1 MHGHATNFRNS
12 EVAQNGASPY
22 ARARPTPHAPRSL
35 SIRGRFDLRRSLP
48 MHGHA
53 TNFRNSEVAQNG
65 ASPYARARPT
75 PHAPRSLS
83 IRGRFDLRRS
93 PTGPLSAWPPVPS
106 PRAPGLPMHGHA
118 PRPTRRARYRYGGGS
133 ICGARQPAR
142 YPRGLPSPLPAHR
155 VPHTIRISDGIAGNP
170 SPRAPGTPSRARIAA
185 TFPQQATR
193 LQVNTRTGKTT
204 PTTKKEGVHVIFP
217 SPRAPGT
224 PSRARIAAT
233 FPQQATRLQ
242 VNTRTGKTTPT
253 TKKEGVHVIFVTSLE
268 HMRFLP
274 YKHPRAEK
282 RARARMC
289 VRACYPAVARRGVWS
304 ASPPPAPSLATC
316 AHWGTRYA
324 HELEIVARHVVRSLA
339 CRFAWRWRE
348 P

>member
-1 MHGHATNFRNS
+1 
-12 EVAQNGASPY
+12 
-22 ARARPTPHAPRSL
+22 
-35 SIRGRFDLRRSLP
+35 

-106 PRAPGLPMHGHA
+106 PRAPG
-118 PRPTRRARYRYGGGS
+118 
-133 ICGARQPAR
+133 
-142 YPRGLPSPLPAHR
+142 
-155 VPHTIRISDGIAGNP
+155 
-170 SPRAPGTPSRARIAA
+170 TPSRARIA
-185 TFPQQATR
+185 T
-193 LQVNTRTGKTT
+193 
-204 PTTKKEGVHVIFP
+204 
-217 SPRAPGT
+217 
-224 PSRARIAAT
+224 T

-253 TKKEGVHVIFVTSLE
+253 TKKEGVHVIFVTALE

-282 RARARMC
+282 RARARMY

-304 ASPPPAPSLATC
+304 ASPPPAPILDADEIANLDTIEVHHTPLRPVLPLVPIGERDTRMNWRSSRAT
-316 AHWGTRYA
+316 
-324 HELEIVARHVVRSLA
+324 LFVRLPAGLLGDGANHKGKLTTSRNRLTLSWVH
-339 CRFAWRWRE
+339 RS
-348 P
+348 

>member
-1 MHGHATNFRNS
+1 MGFQPARHRTRWRGVSTT
-12 EVAQNGASPY
+12 ASP
-22 ARARPTPHAPRSL
+22 ADGHTRAHGRATMRDRFQPLTQAHRACNLTTVRAYVHRGLSLCTGTPCPKLDGVLSL
-35 SIRGRFDLRRSLP
+35 REP
-48 MHGHA
+48 
-53 TNFRNSEVAQNG
+53 
-65 ASPYARARPT
+65 
-75 PHAPRSLS
+75 
-83 IRGRFDLRRS
+83 
-93 PTGPLSAWPPVPS
+93 
-106 PRAPGLPMHGHA
+106 LPMHGHA

-170 SPRAPGTPSRARIAA
+170 SPRAPGTPSRARIA
-185 TFPQQATR
+185 T
-193 LQVNTRTGKTT
+193 
-204 PTTKKEGVHVIFP
+204 
-217 SPRAPGT
+217 
-224 PSRARIAAT
+224 T

-304 ASPPPAPSLATC
+304 VSPPPAPSLATC
-316 AHWGTRYA
+316 AHW
-324 HELEIVARHVVRSLA
+324 
-339 CRFAWRWRE
+339 
-348 P
+348 

>member
-1 MHGHATNFRNS
+1 MHGHA
-12 EVAQNGASPY
+12 P
-22 ARARPTPHAPRSL
+22 
-35 SIRGRFDLRRSLP
+35 
-48 MHGHA
+48 
-53 TNFRNSEVAQNG
+53 
-65 ASPYARARPT
+65 RPT

-106 PRAPGLPMHGHA
+106 PRAPGTPS
-118 PRPTRRARYRYGGGS
+118 RARIATEQCRYYS
-133 ICGARQPAR
+133 HC
-142 YPRGLPSPLPAHR
+142 S
-155 VPHTIRISDGIAGNP
+155 N
-170 SPRAPGTPSRARIAA
+170 PGTPSRARIAT
-185 TFPQQATR
+185 TFQ
-193 LQVNTRTGKTT
+193 
-204 PTTKKEGVHVIFP
+204 
-217 SPRAPGT
+217 
-224 PSRARIAAT
+224 
-233 FPQQATRLQ
+233 QQATRLQ

-253 TKKEGVHVIFVTSLE
+253 TKKEGVHVIFVTALE

-339 CRFAWRWRE
+339 CRSAWRWRE

>member
-1 MHGHATNFRNS
+1 MHGHALS
-12 EVAQNGASPY
+12 ET
-22 ARARPTPHAPRSL
+22 RR
-35 SIRGRFDLRRSLP
+35 RFVV
-48 MHGHA
+48 
-53 TNFRNSEVAQNG
+53 EG

-93 PTGPLSAWPPVPS
+93 PTGPLSAWP
-106 PRAPGLPMHGHA
+106 LF
-118 PRPTRRARYRYGGGS
+118 
-133 ICGARQPAR
+133 
-142 YPRGLPSPLPAHR
+142 L
-155 VPHTIRISDGIAGNP
+155 
-170 SPRAPGTPSRARIAA
+170 SPRAPGTPSRARIAT

-204 PTTKKEGVHVIFP
+204 PTTKKD
-217 SPRAPGT
+217 
-224 PSRARIAAT
+224 
-233 FPQQATRLQ
+233 
-242 VNTRTGKTTPT
+242 
-253 TKKEGVHVIFVTSLE
+253 GVHVIFVTALE

-282 RARARMC
+282 RARALMC
-289 VRACYPAVARRGVWS
+289 VRACYPAVARRCVWS

>member
-1 MHGHATNFRNS
+1 MGFQPARHRTRWRGVSTT
-12 EVAQNGASPY
+12 ASP
-22 ARARPTPHAPRSL
+22 ADGHTRAHGRATMRDRFQPLTQAHRACNLTTVRAYVHRGLSLCTGTPCPKLDGVLSL
-35 SIRGRFDLRRSLP
+35 REPLP

-53 TNFRNSEVAQNG
+53 EITNLHNTEVWG
-65 ASPYARARPT
+65 ASPYVRARHT

-106 PRAPGLPMHGHA
+106 PRAPG
-118 PRPTRRARYRYGGGS
+118 
-133 ICGARQPAR
+133 
-142 YPRGLPSPLPAHR
+142 
-155 VPHTIRISDGIAGNP
+155 
-170 SPRAPGTPSRARIAA
+170 TPSRARIA
-185 TFPQQATR
+185 T
-193 LQVNTRTGKTT
+193 
-204 PTTKKEGVHVIFP
+204 
-217 SPRAPGT
+217 
-224 PSRARIAAT
+224 T

-282 RARARMC
+282 RAHARMY

-339 CRFAWRWRE
+339 CRSAWRWRE